1 MTIAYI
7 AFEFKL
13 RTKMNLK
20 SYPKKSIKTP
30 LQTQNHE
37 YTKITILFTIILLK
51 LNAYN
56 LLGTIFPLS
65 INGIRKQHLKNKI
78 K

>member
-1 MTIAYI
+1 
-7 AFEFKL
+7 
-13 RTKMNLK
+13 MNLK

-30 LQTQNHE
+30 LQIQNHE

-56 LLGTIFPLS
+56 LTKLLGTIFPLS
-65 INGIRKQHLKNKI
+65 INGIKKPHVKKKEIYKNYVT
-78 K
+78 

>member
-1 MTIAYI
+1 MTGVHIAL
-7 AFEFKL
+7 EFKL

-30 LQTQNHE
+30 LQIQNHG

-51 LNAYN
+51 INAYN
-56 LLGTIFPLS
+56 LTKLLGTIYSPCP
-65 INGIRKQHLKNKI
+65 
-78 K
+78 